1 MEVAVVAGQQA
12 VRRRHRKTM
21 SLASLRRDRAI
32 NLLIQSREAARDDNR
47 RAGDTYMRH
56 GEVGLPPLRA
66 PPPTLALTP
75 SWNSGSGKE
84 QVEGWWR

>member
-12 VRRRHRKTM
+12 ARRRHRKTM

-32 NLLIQSREAARDDNR
+32 NLLIQSSEAARDDNR
-47 RAGDTYMRH
+47 RAGDAYMRH

-75 SWNSGSGKE
+75 SWSSGSGK
-84 QVEGWWR
+84 